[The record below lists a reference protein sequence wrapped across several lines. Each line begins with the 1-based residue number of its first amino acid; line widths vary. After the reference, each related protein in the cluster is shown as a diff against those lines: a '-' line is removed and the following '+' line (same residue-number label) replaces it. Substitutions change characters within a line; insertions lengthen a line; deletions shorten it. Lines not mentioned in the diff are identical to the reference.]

1 MDESLEFGTMYCGAC
16 GFVFGL
22 DDIEDFDDVHCPDC
36 GSGDV
41 GGSDELE

>member
-1 MDESLEFGTMYCGAC
+1 MADDHEFGSMYCGAC

-22 DDIEDFDDVHCPDC
+22 DDIEDMDDVRCPEC

-41 GGSDELE
+41 GGSDELQ